1 MKKKESIL
9 ENKKSFSKE
18 YDNNKKDE
26 KESKNQNVKNE
37 TKKEIKDNKSNI
49 IKRLDK
55 RKMFNHIKDKELAK
69 TALDMYGQDQKSVDY
84 MKEYPPKM
92 PDLFDHIYNIY
103 NKDCLIKNKTL
114 SILDKDII
122 PNVFY
127 NHLMI
132 NVNNKILKNRCKYI
146 SSSITQRN
154 KKKLITFIYY
164 SPKSYL

>member
-1 MKKKESIL
+1 MKKETIL
-9 ENKKSFSKE
+9 ENKEGYSKE

-26 KESKNQNVKNE
+26 RESKNHNIKNE
-37 TKKEIKDNKSNI
+37 NKKETKDNKSNI

-55 RKMFNHIKDKELAK
+55 RKIFNHINDKELVK
-69 TALDMYGQDQKSVDY
+69 TTLDNYGQDQKSVEY

-92 PDLFDHIYNIY
+92 PDLFDHAYNLY
-103 NKDCLIKNKTL
+103 NKDCLIKNRTIN
-114 SILDKDII
+114 ILDKGRI

-127 NHLMI
+127 NHLMVNI
-132 NVNNKILKNRCKYI
+132 NNKISKNKCKYI